1 MSGSYPWKLADE
13 MHPSHSGIYQKQYTQ
28 ITLRPPSLN
37 LTRYTQQMR
46 FQPALNKTFSPSCHQ
61 TPAGNQSTPNHEN
74 KMRRL
79 FFFNKRF
86 TISNIEKQI
95 IFERSQTAEFKHW
108 HTYHYTIK
116 TQLMGIFLRIING
129 NTQGKIWKC
138 KLINCPVASAE
149 KTTKIPGFINQIW
162 FSIFAYNLNV
172 NPVQDSWR

>member
-1 MSGSYPWKLADE
+1 

-28 ITLRPPSLN
+28 ITLCPPSLN

-95 IFERSQTAEFKHW
+95 IIATSGVTIPDCWTYTLAYLPLHHCDKVSANTLKH
-108 HTYHYTIK
+108 YIYKI
-116 TQLMGIFLRIING
+116 QFL
-129 NTQGKIWKC
+129 
-138 KLINCPVASAE
+138 
-149 KTTKIPGFINQIW
+149 
-162 FSIFAYNLNV
+162 
-172 NPVQDSWR
+172 

>member
-1 MSGSYPWKLADE
+1 MSGSYPWKLADK
-13 MHPSHSGIYQKQYTQ
+13 MHPSHFGTYQEQYTQ

-95 IFERSQTAEFKHW
+95 IFEQSQTTEFKLW
-108 HTYHYTIK
+108 NTYHYTNN
-116 TQLMGIFLRIING
+116 TQSMGILLGIFNG
-129 NTQGKIWKC
+129 NIRQNMKMRAN
-138 KLINCPVASAE
+138 KLPLLPLQKNKNKSRLHKSDLIQYLC
-149 KTTKIPGFINQIW
+149 
-162 FSIFAYNLNV
+162 L
-172 NPVQDSWR
+172 